1 MAVVKVWGRG
11 QLTIPASLR
20 KELRL
25 DQETTLSVV
34 RAGEALVLTPKK
46 LIGDAMAKKAARE
59 LKQEGLTLDDLLRD
73 LEKQRRRYNR
83 GRYGVGIRGTSTNRA
98 CAESAD

>member
-11 QLTIPASLR
+11 QLTIPAALR

-25 DQETTLSVV
+25 DEDTTLSVV
-34 RAGEALVLTPKK
+34 KAGEALVLTPKK
-46 LIGDAMAKKAARE
+46 LVGDAVAKKAARE
-59 LKQEGLTLDDLLRD
+59 MKKAGLTLDDLLRD

-83 GRYGVGIRGTSTNRA
+83 ERYGG
-98 CAESAD
+98 

>member
-11 QLTIPASLR
+11 QLTIPAALR

-25 DQETTLSVV
+25 GEETTLSVV
-34 RAGEALVLTPKK
+34 KAGEALVLTPKK
-46 LIGDAMAKKAARE
+46 LIGDAVAKKAARE
-59 LKQEGLTLDDLLRD
+59 MKKAGLTLDDLLHD

-83 GRYGVGIRGTSTNRA
+83 ERYGG
-98 CAESAD
+98 

>member
-25 DQETTLSVV
+25 EEETTLSVV
-34 RAGEALVLTPKK
+34 KAGEALVLTQKK
-46 LIGDAMAKKAARE
+46 LIGDAVAKKAARE
-59 LKQEGLTLDDLLRD
+59 LKKEGLTLDDLLRD

-83 GRYGVGIRGTSTNRA
+83 ERYGG
-98 CAESAD
+98 

>member
-1 MAVVKVWGRG
+1 MPVVKVWGRG

-25 DQETTLSVV
+25 DEETTLSVV
-34 RAGEALVLTPKK
+34 KAGEALVLTPKK
-46 LIGDAMAKKAARE
+46 LIGDAVAKKAARE
-59 LKQEGLTLDDLLRD
+59 LKKEGLTLEDLLRD

-83 GRYGVGIRGTSTNRA
+83 ERYGA
-98 CAESAD
+98 

>member
-25 DQETTLSVV
+25 DEETTLSVV
-34 RAGEALVLTPKK
+34 KAGEALVLTPKK
-46 LIGDAMAKKAARE
+46 LIGDAVAKKAARE
-59 LKQEGLTLDDLLRD
+59 LKKTGLTLDDLLRD

-83 GRYGVGIRGTSTNRA
+83 ERYGG
-98 CAESAD
+98 

>member
-11 QLTIPASLR
+11 QLTIPAALR

-25 DQETTLSVV
+25 DEETTLSVV
-34 RAGEALVLTPKK
+34 KAGEALVLTPKK
-46 LIGDAMAKKAARE
+46 LIGDTVAKKAERE
-59 LKQEGLTLDDLLRD
+59 LKKAGLTLEDLLRD

-83 GRYGVGIRGTSTNRA
+83 ERYGG
-98 CAESAD
+98 

>member
-11 QLTIPASLR
+11 QLTIPAALR

-25 DQETTLSVV
+25 DEETTLSVV
-34 RAGEALVLTPKK
+34 KAGEALVLTPKK
-46 LIGDAMAKKAARE
+46 LIGDAVAKKAARE
-59 LKQEGLTLDDLLRD
+59 MKKAGLTLDDLLRD

-83 GRYGVGIRGTSTNRA
+83 ERDGG
-98 CAESAD
+98 

>member
-25 DQETTLSVV
+25 DEETTLSVV
-34 RAGEALVLTPKK
+34 KAGDALVLTPKK
-46 LIGDAMAKKAARE
+46 LIGDAVAKKAARE
-59 LKQEGLTLDDLLRD
+59 LKKEGLTLEDLLRD

-83 GRYGVGIRGTSTNRA
+83 ERYGG
-98 CAESAD
+98 

>member
-25 DQETTLSVV
+25 DEETTLSVV
-34 RAGEALVLTPKK
+34 KAGDALVLTPKK
-46 LIGDAMAKKAARE
+46 LIGDAVAKKAERE
-59 LKQEGLTLDDLLRD
+59 LKKAGLTLDDLLRD

-83 GRYGVGIRGTSTNRA
+83 ERYGG
-98 CAESAD
+98 

>member
-25 DQETTLSVV
+25 DEETTLSVV
-34 RAGEALVLTPKK
+34 KAGEALVLTPKK
-46 LIGDAMAKKAARE
+46 LIGDAVAKKAARE
-59 LKQEGLTLDDLLRD
+59 LKKEGLTLDDLLRD

-83 GRYGVGIRGTSTNRA
+83 ERYGG
-98 CAESAD
+98 

>member
-1 MAVVKVWGRG
+1 MAVVKIWGRG

-25 DQETTLSVV
+25 DEETTLSVV
-34 RAGEALVLTPKK
+34 KAGEALVLTPKK
-46 LIGDAMAKKAARE
+46 LIGDAVAKKAARE
-59 LKQEGLTLDDLLRD
+59 LKKEGLTLDDLLRD

-83 GRYGVGIRGTSTNRA
+83 ERYGG
-98 CAESAD
+98 

>member
-11 QLTIPASLR
+11 QMTIPASLR

-25 DQETTLSVV
+25 DEETTLSVV
-34 RAGEALVLTPKK
+34 KAGEALVLTPKK
-46 LIGDAMAKKAARE
+46 LIGDGVAKKAARE
-59 LKQEGLTLDDLLRD
+59 LKKEGLTLNDLLRD

-83 GRYGVGIRGTSTNRA
+83 ERYGG
-98 CAESAD
+98 

>member
-25 DQETTLSVV
+25 DEETTLSVV
-34 RAGEALVLTPKK
+34 KAGDALVLTPKK
-46 LIGDAMAKKAARE
+46 LIGDAVAKKAARE
-59 LKQEGLTLDDLLRD
+59 LKNEGLTLEDLLRD

-83 GRYGVGIRGTSTNRA
+83 ERYGG
-98 CAESAD
+98 

>member
-25 DQETTLSVV
+25 DEETTLSVV
-34 RAGEALVLTPKK
+34 KAGDALVLTPKK
-46 LIGDAMAKKAARE
+46 LIGDAVAKKAAQE
-59 LKQEGLTLDDLLRD
+59 LKKAGLTLEDLLRD

-83 GRYGVGIRGTSTNRA
+83 ERYGA
-98 CAESAD
+98 